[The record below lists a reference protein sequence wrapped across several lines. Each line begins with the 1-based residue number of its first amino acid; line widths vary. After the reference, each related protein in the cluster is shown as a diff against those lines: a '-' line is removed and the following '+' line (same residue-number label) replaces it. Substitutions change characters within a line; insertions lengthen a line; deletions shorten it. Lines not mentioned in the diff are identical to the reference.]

1 MTNKFNDTYLA
12 SLDKRLRELR
22 RELEE
27 ELGVYRGVL
36 INKSGW
42 LIRNKEK

>member
-1 MTNKFNDTYLA
+1 MTNKFNDTYLQ

-27 ELGVYRGVL
+27 GLGMYRGGRFL
-36 INKSGW
+36 MWRK
-42 LIRNKEK
+42 K